1 MTTWSKQTS
10 MLQWNRTRSEKL
22 LRFNWTGLY
31 LNCRDYFVGG
41 IGIMSITL
49 FEFRLRDFFVL
60 RTFSE
65 TIYASWSQ
73 KEEISRSISSSST
86 SVLDSISRCG
96 SFGIAF
102 VLQQFRAT
110 ILTFSFIGG
119 TYQDLCP
126 RSTQVPLTILLSLK
140 QCDPQLLR
148 SGAKDLVRRWT
159 CWFHQIFATS
169 AYLETKIGKTF
180 SSGFSS
186 KHLTRS
192 RTVRVRK

>member
-1 MTTWSKQTS
+1 
-10 MLQWNRTRSEKL
+10 
-22 LRFNWTGLY
+22 
-31 LNCRDYFVGG
+31 
-41 IGIMSITL
+41 MSIML
-49 FEFRLRDFFVL
+49 FEFRLWDFFVL

-73 KEEISRSISSSST
+73 KEEISRSMSSTST

-110 ILTFSFIGG
+110 STCQYFDL
-119 TYQDLCP
+119 QLHWRDLCP
-126 RSTQVPLTILLSLK
+126 RSTRVPLTILLSSK

-159 CWFHQIFATS
+159 CWFQQIFASS
-169 AYLETKIGKTF
+169 ASSETKIGRTF
-180 SSGFSS
+180 SCGFRPDIE
-186 KHLTRS
+186 KIWRECKLNDETTRS
-192 RTVRVRK
+192 RTVHMRK